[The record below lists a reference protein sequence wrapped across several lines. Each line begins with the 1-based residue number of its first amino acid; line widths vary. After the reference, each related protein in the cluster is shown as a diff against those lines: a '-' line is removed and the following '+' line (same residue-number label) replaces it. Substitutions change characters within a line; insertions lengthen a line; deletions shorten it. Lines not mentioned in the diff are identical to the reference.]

1 MSDSVSDSVRGPAP
15 GRGGIPKHQLKRLLG
30 LLLILLAGAALLG
43 AIVLAAQLVVFSGS
57 GADRANALNV
67 VPELP
72 PEQLNRVAWLPDPA
86 GVSAA
91 RPMEPVVRQQVTAA
105 WLRAWAQLDLSYQ
118 MRQPYGL
125 ATYFGGPL
133 LLQMNEIVSAT
144 LPSPWRIRQSSL
156 SHTLELTFYAP
167 DGSSV
172 ALTDHAARFVQ
183 QFTPPGG
190 EGVFTTSNSVYRAVM
205 VLDQG
210 VWRIRAW
217 SREAEQ
223 PEAAWAPAQAG
234 DLRGIVRTAG
244 DGLEIDGQ
252 PFTARGANYYP
263 AATPWTLFW
272 GAYDPEQTGR
282 DLRALRELGL
292 NTARIF
298 VPYADFGA
306 DAVDARKV
314 AHLRDF
320 LDRAQVEGLK
330 VVVTLFDHRTDH
342 SIENWGADEL
352 HLRGVVGPL
361 AAHPAILAWD
371 LKNEADRD
379 AAFNTPARNEA
390 WLRHM
395 AAQVR
400 ALDPRRLITV
410 GWSTPAAAAAAPSDF
425 VDVVSFHYYGDAADY
440 AASLAALRSAV
451 PGKPL
456 LLSEYGQST
465 WRWLWPASSLEEQ
478 QAQYIAAI
486 RAAPGQGETAGEIV
500 WTLYD
505 FSAVPLPEFRFP
517 WQKAA
522 QAHMG
527 VLRTD
532 GSLKPA
538 ASLLAD

>member
-1 MSDSVSDSVRGPAP
+1 V
-15 GRGGIPKHQLKRLLG
+15 I
-30 LLLILLAGAALLG
+30 
-43 AIVLAAQLVVFSGS
+43 FSGS
-57 GADRANALNV
+57 GANRADALNV

-72 PEQLNRVAWLPDPA
+72 PEQLNRVTWLPDPA
-86 GVSAA
+86 SVSAA
-91 RPMEPVVRQQVTAA
+91 HPMEPVVRRQMTET

-133 LLQMNEIVSAT
+133 LVQMNEIVSAT
-144 LPSPWRIRQSSL
+144 LPSPWRIRQSTL

-167 DGSSV
+167 DGTSV

-190 EGVFTTSNSVYRAVM
+190 EGVFTTSNSVYRVVM

-210 VWRIRAW
+210 TWRIRAW
-217 SREAEQ
+217 QRAAEQ
-223 PEAAWAPAQAG
+223 PEPSWTPVQAVEQAG
-234 DLRGIVRTAG
+234 AVRTAG
-244 DGLEIDGQ
+244 SELQIDGQ
-252 PFTARGANYYP
+252 PFSVRGANYYP
-263 AATPWTLFW
+263 AVTPWTLFW
-272 GAYDPEQTGR
+272 GAYDPLQTDR
-282 DLRALRELGL
+282 DLRAMRELGL

-306 DAVDARKV
+306 DVVDPQML

-320 LDRAQVEGLK
+320 LDRAEANGLK

-352 HLRGVVGPL
+352 HLAGIVRPL
-361 AAHPAILAWD
+361 AGHGAILAWD

-400 ALDPRRLITV
+400 ALDPHHLITV

-425 VDVVSFHYYGDAADY
+425 VDVVSFHYYGDAERYAD
-440 AASLAALRSAV
+440 SLAALRSAV
-451 PGKPL
+451 HDKPL

-465 WRWLWPASSLEEQ
+465 WRWLWPAAGLEED

-486 RAAPGQGETAGEIV
+486 RAAPGQRETAGEIV

-505 FSAVPLPEFRFP
+505 FTTVPLPEFRFP

-532 GSLKPA
+532 GVPKPA
-538 ASLLAD
+538 AAQLADHP